1 MPGRD
6 RETHCILKPAGT
18 RFDSI
23 AIGSKLMNF
32 LDLVTLSPLMKLTSG
47 KPELKIGL
55 IDGPVATAHPE
66 LTNANIREVVSAA
79 ACTQLNSAACQHGTM
94 VAGILCG
101 QRNSVAPAICPSCTL
116 LVRPIFTQTQSSSR
130 DRTPSA
136 TPEDLSVAILECLAA
151 GAQILNLSVAL
162 DHLSPNGE
170 KQLEAALDLAAR
182 RGAIVVAA
190 AGNQGNVGSSAIT
203 RHPWVI
209 PVVACNLQG
218 QPTQYSNLG
227 TSIGRRGLTAPG
239 QGITS
244 FSSEGVESF
253 SGTSAATPFVTGAIA
268 LLWSEFPKASAT
280 AVKSAIAQ
288 TYSARRTTVVPPLL
302 NAWRAYQDLLRGV
315 SVMP

>member
-1 MPGRD
+1 
-6 RETHCILKPAGT
+6 
-18 RFDSI
+18 
-23 AIGSKLMNF
+23 MNF

-47 KPELKIGL
+47 KPKIKIGL
-55 IDGPVATAHPE
+55 IDGPVTTNHPE
-66 LTNANIREVVSAA
+66 LASANIREIASSPA
-79 ACTQLNSAACQHGTM
+79 ACTQANSAACKHGTL

-101 QRNSVAPAICPSCTL
+101 QQNSVAPSICPGCTL
-116 LVRPIFTQTQSSSR
+116 LVRPVFTETLSKG
-130 DRTPSA
+130 DRTPSS

-162 DHLSPNGE
+162 DRVSPNGE

-244 FSSEGVESF
+244 FSSKGVESF

-280 AVKSAIAQ
+280 AVKLAIAQ
-288 TYSARRTTVVPPLL
+288 AHALRRKTVIPPLL
-302 NAWRAYQDLLRGV
+302 NAWDAYQVLLEEVRI
-315 SVMP
+315 MP

>member
-1 MPGRD
+1 MSGRNGQ
-6 RETHCILKPAGT
+6 TGCILKPLGDH
-18 RFDSI
+18 FDSI
-23 AIGSKLMNF
+23 AIGSTLMNF

-66 LTNANIREVVSAA
+66 LTSANIREVVSAA
-79 ACTQLNSAACQHGTM
+79 ACTQPNSAACQHGTL

-101 QRNSVAPAICPSCTL
+101 QRNSIAPAICPNCTL
-116 LVRPIFTQTQSSSR
+116 LVRPIFTQVQSSSS
-130 DRTPSA
+130 DRPPHA
-136 TPEDLSVAILECLAA
+136 TPEDLSIAILDCLSA

-162 DHLSPNGE
+162 DRLSSSGE
-170 KQLEAALDLAAR
+170 SQLEAALDLAAR

-253 SGTSAATPFVTGAIA
+253 SGTSAATPFITGAIA
-268 LLWSEFPKASAT
+268 LLWSEFPRASAT
-280 AVKSAIAQ
+280 AIKSAITQAH
-288 TYSARRTTVVPPLL
+288 ALRRKTVVPPLL
-302 NAWRAYQDLLRGV
+302 NAWDAYQVLHKGV
-315 SVMP
+315 RVMP

>member
-1 MPGRD
+1 
-6 RETHCILKPAGT
+6 
-18 RFDSI
+18 
-23 AIGSKLMNF
+23 MNL
-32 LDLVTLSPLMKLTSG
+32 LDLVTLSPLMRLTSG
-47 KPELKIGL
+47 KPEIKIGL
-55 IDGPVATAHPE
+55 IDGPVATNHPE
-66 LTNANIREVVSAA
+66 LASANIRKIASSPA
-79 ACTQLNSAACQHGTM
+79 ACTQANSAACKHGTL

-101 QRNSVAPAICPSCTL
+101 QQNSVAPSICSGCTL
-116 LVRPIFTQTQSSSR
+116 LVRPVFTETLSR
-130 DRTPSA
+130 GDRTPSA

-170 KQLEAALDLAAR
+170 RQLEAALDTAAR

-209 PVVACNLQG
+209 PVVACDLQG
-218 QPTQYSNLG
+218 RPTQYSNLG
-227 TSIGRRGLTAPG
+227 TSVGRRGLTAPG

-288 TYSARRTTVVPPLL
+288 AHAPRRKTVVPPLL
-302 NAWRAYQDLLRGV
+302 NAWDAYQVLHKEVRI
-315 SVMP
+315 MP

>member
-1 MPGRD
+1 MSGRD
-6 RETHCILKPAGT
+6 RETGCILKQAGT
-18 RFDSI
+18 HFDSI

-32 LDLVTLSPLMKLTSG
+32 LDLVTLSPLMNLTSG

-66 LTNANIREVVSAA
+66 LASANIREVVSAT
-79 ACTQLNSAACQHGTM
+79 ACTQTNSAACQHGTL

-116 LVRPIFTQTQSSSR
+116 LVRPIFTQTQSSS

-170 KQLEAALDLAAR
+170 RQLEAALNVAAR

-218 QPTQYSNLG
+218 RPTQYSNLG
-227 TSIGRRGLTAPG
+227 TSVGRRGLTAPG

-244 FSSEGVESF
+244 FSSMGVNSF
-253 SGTSAATPFVTGAIA
+253 SGTSAATPFVTGTIA
-268 LLWSEFPKASAT
+268 LLWSEFPQAAAT
-280 AVKSAIAQ
+280 EIKSAIAQ
-288 TYSARRTTVVPPLL
+288 AGTTRRTTIVPPLL
-302 NAWRAYQDLLRGV
+302 NAWAAYQILLKGV
-315 SVMP
+315 RVMP

>member
-1 MPGRD
+1 
-6 RETHCILKPAGT
+6 
-18 RFDSI
+18 
-23 AIGSKLMNF
+23 MNF

-66 LTNANIREVVSAA
+66 LTSANIREVASAA
-79 ACTQLNSAACQHGTM
+79 ACTQPNSAACQHGTM

-116 LVRPIFTQTQSSSR
+116 LVRPIFTQTQSSSS
-130 DRTPSA
+130 DRQPHA
-136 TPEDLSVAILECLAA
+136 TPEDLSMAILECLAA

-162 DHLSPNGE
+162 DRLSSIGE
-170 KQLEAALDLAAR
+170 SQLEAALDLAAR

-190 AGNQGNVGSSAIT
+190 AGNQGNVGGSAIT

-209 PVVACNLQG
+209 PVVACNRQG
-218 QPTQYSNLG
+218 RPTQYSNLG
-227 TSIGRRGLTAPG
+227 TSVGRRGLTAPG

-244 FSSEGVESF
+244 FSLAGVTSF

-268 LLWSEFPKASAT
+268 LLWSEFPQAAAT
-280 AVKSAIAQ
+280 EIKSAIAQ
-288 TYSARRTTVVPPLL
+288 AGTTRRTTIVPPLL
-302 NAWRAYQDLLRGV
+302 NAWAAYQILLKGV
-315 SVMP
+315 RVMP